1 MSYSQHI
8 IEQRFEEATENLNR
22 GAEELDLDTLDGYE
36 EFQHLLMELKLV
48 GSISSQQLKA
58 EHDIMSGAIQAV
70 K

>member
-1 MSYSQHI
+1 
-8 IEQRFEEATENLNR
+8 
-22 GAEELDLDTLDGYE
+22 
-36 EFQHLLMELKLV
+36 MELKLV